1 MKKPLLL
8 FLLIINV
15 SIAQIKDYRLIY
27 KTFELNGNRFLAIRE
42 FVWNGSQ
49 SILAVNVDTLR
60 TIVLPENKIKFKQ
73 IDIKDSRYFHLLQ
86 KSVSDKLHNGG
97 IKNGNTEE
105 VYLTVDLCPSSKKE
119 PFELSTIE
127 KFLNKGHKNIAF
139 AISGRWFL
147 KNKKF
152 VEWIKNSGLN
162 VVWINHTFTHF
173 YKKGL
178 PLEQNF
184 LLKEGTDLF
193 YEITTVEKL
202 LIENGIT
209 PSVFIRY
216 PGLVADYRIRKI
228 VAEKYGLIA
237 LGSDAWLAL
246 GQNIK
251 EGSIILIH
259 GNKNEP
265 AGIKIFNKLL
275 DNKKLEFGCLYNIKP

>member
-1 MKKPLLL
+1 M
-8 FLLIINV
+8 INI
-15 SIAQIKDYRLIY
+15 SLAQIKDYRLIH
-27 KTFELNGNRFLAIRE
+27 KTFEFNGHRFLAIRE
-42 FVWNGSQ
+42 FILNNSKQV
-49 SILAVNVDTLR
+49 LAVDIDSLR
-60 TIVLPENKIKFKQ
+60 TKIFPEKQIEFKQ
-73 IDIKDSRYFHLLQ
+73 FEIKNSRYFRLIQ
-86 KSVSDKLHNGG
+86 KSISDKLYNGG
-97 IKNGNTEE
+97 LRNGNTDK

-119 PFELSTIE
+119 AFEIKTM
-127 KFLNKGHKNIAF
+127 KNFLKKGYKNIAF
-139 AISGRWFL
+139 SITGRWFL

-173 YKKGL
+173 YKRRL
-178 PLEQNF
+178 PLDKNF
-184 LLKEGTDLF
+184 LMKKGTNLF
-193 YEITTVEKL
+193 YEITAVEKL

-216 PGLVADYRIRKI
+216 PGLVADYRIRKT

-246 GQNIK
+246 GQKVK

-275 DNKKLEFGCLYNIKP
+275 DRKKLKFDYLYNIKP